1 MNNKPGAG
9 PCRQCDRRP
18 ALTPSCAAAL
28 SGRGVARLV
37 RRLQASPAA
46 TQCVLVQAVQLETHA
61 AGSLLCAERLLRL
74 QQCACGVLQP
84 TK

>member
-1 MNNKPGAG
+1 MNNKSGAD

-28 SGRGVARLV
+28 SGRGVVRLV

-46 TQCVLVQAVQLETHA
+46 TQCGLV
-61 AGSLLCAERLLRL
+61 
-74 QQCACGVLQP
+74 
-84 TK
+84 